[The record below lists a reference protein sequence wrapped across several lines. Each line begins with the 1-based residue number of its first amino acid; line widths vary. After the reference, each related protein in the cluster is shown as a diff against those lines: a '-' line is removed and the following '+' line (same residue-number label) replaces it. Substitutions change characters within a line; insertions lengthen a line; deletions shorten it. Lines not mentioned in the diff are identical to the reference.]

1 MSAPKWTP
9 AQRAAIEDRGGTL
22 LVSAA
27 AGSGKTAVLV
37 ERAVRLITDAAHPV
51 AADRLL
57 IVTFTRAA
65 AEELRGRIAVRLA
78 AEATAHPESAYLR
91 RQRLLL
97 GRANICTIDA
107 FCMQLLKRYF
117 AELGLPPDFELAD
130 DAKAYTLRQN
140 ALSAVLRG
148 VGDSRTPLY
157 FLIASSL
164 ANIVMDVVFVVCF
177 HMGVGGVAW
186 ATFLC
191 QGVASVL
198 AAWTLFRRLRGVPAP
213 ERHPL
218 FSWRML
224 GRIAFP
230 LYCWCMVVGI
240 CYTRSVPKY
249 LGRLMLI
256 GLVSQPIYMVALNH
270 SWNQP
275 NIFLTLLVALCG
287 VWGLKAKKLLS
298 HIWAPILALFAAQ
311 LLGCD
316 YGWRGVMLVMLLYG
330 VRGSRAGIACVMIA
344 FCLYWGGSS
353 VGVTH
358 LFGQD
363 VTPLTSSAI
372 GAVISPWLRLQTM
385 AIWAL
390 PLMLLP
396 ISQQVKMPRW
406 VGYALYPLHLVVLIA
421 LEAALAQP
429 IHTENLI
436 NAWNAFVSLF

>member
-1 MSAPKWTP
+1 MPSKDLTARRNP
-9 AQRAAIEDRGGTL
+9 AIAGCTATGVLKIL
-22 LVSAA
+22 ALVFMFIDH
-27 AGSGKTAVLV
+27 AGKMLFPQ
-37 ERAVRLITDAAHPV
+37 I
-51 AADRLL
+51 
-57 IVTFTRAA
+57 
-65 AEELRGRIAVRLA
+65 AE
-78 AEATAHPESAYLR
+78 
-91 RQRLLL
+91 
-97 GRANICTIDA
+97 
-107 FCMQLLKRYF
+107 M
-117 AELGLPPDFELAD
+117 
-130 DAKAYTLRQN
+130 
-140 ALSAVLRG
+140 
-148 VGDSRTPLY
+148 
-157 FLIASSL
+157 
-164 ANIVMDVVFVVCF
+164 
-177 HMGVGGVAW
+177 
-186 ATFLC
+186 
-191 QGVASVL
+191 
-198 AAWTLFRRLRGVPAP
+198 
-213 ERHPL
+213 
-218 FSWRML
+218 RML

-240 CYTRSVPKY
+240 SYTRSVPKY

-287 VWGLKAKKLLS
+287 V
-298 HIWAPILALFAAQ
+298 
-311 LLGCD
+311 
-316 YGWRGVMLVMLLYG
+316 
-330 VRGSRAGIACVMIA
+330 RGSRAGIACVMIA

-363 VTPLTSSAI
+363 VTPLTSSAV
-372 GAVISPWLRLQTM
+372 GTVISPWLRLQTM

>member
-1 MSAPKWTP
+1 MPSKDFTARRNP
-9 AQRAAIEDRGGTL
+9 AIAGCTATGVLKIL
-22 LVSAA
+22 ALVFMFIDH
-27 AGSGKTAVLV
+27 AGKMLFPQ
-37 ERAVRLITDAAHPV
+37 I
-51 AADRLL
+51 
-57 IVTFTRAA
+57 
-65 AEELRGRIAVRLA
+65 AE
-78 AEATAHPESAYLR
+78 
-91 RQRLLL
+91 
-97 GRANICTIDA
+97 
-107 FCMQLLKRYF
+107 M
-117 AELGLPPDFELAD
+117 
-130 DAKAYTLRQN
+130 
-140 ALSAVLRG
+140 
-148 VGDSRTPLY
+148 
-157 FLIASSL
+157 
-164 ANIVMDVVFVVCF
+164 
-177 HMGVGGVAW
+177 
-186 ATFLC
+186 
-191 QGVASVL
+191 
-198 AAWTLFRRLRGVPAP
+198 
-213 ERHPL
+213 
-218 FSWRML
+218 RML

-240 CYTRSVPKY
+240 SYTRSVPKY

-316 YGWRGVMLVMLLYG
+316 YGWRGVLLVMLLYG

-363 VTPLTSSAI
+363 VTPLTSSAV

-421 LEAALAQP
+421 LEAAFAQP

>member
-1 MSAPKWTP
+1 MPSKDF
-9 AQRAAIEDRGGTL
+9 AARRNPVIAGCTATGVL
-22 LVSAA
+22 KILALVFMFIDH
-27 AGSGKTAVLV
+27 AGKMLFPQ
-37 ERAVRLITDAAHPV
+37 I
-51 AADRLL
+51 
-57 IVTFTRAA
+57 
-65 AEELRGRIAVRLA
+65 AE
-78 AEATAHPESAYLR
+78 
-91 RQRLLL
+91 
-97 GRANICTIDA
+97 
-107 FCMQLLKRYF
+107 M
-117 AELGLPPDFELAD
+117 
-130 DAKAYTLRQN
+130 
-140 ALSAVLRG
+140 
-148 VGDSRTPLY
+148 
-157 FLIASSL
+157 
-164 ANIVMDVVFVVCF
+164 
-177 HMGVGGVAW
+177 
-186 ATFLC
+186 
-191 QGVASVL
+191 
-198 AAWTLFRRLRGVPAP
+198 
-213 ERHPL
+213 
-218 FSWRML
+218 RML

-240 CYTRSVPKY
+240 SYTRSVPKY

-270 SWNQP
+270 S
-275 NIFLTLLVALCG
+275 
-287 VWGLKAKKLLS
+287 
-298 HIWAPILALFAAQ
+298 WAPILALFAAQ